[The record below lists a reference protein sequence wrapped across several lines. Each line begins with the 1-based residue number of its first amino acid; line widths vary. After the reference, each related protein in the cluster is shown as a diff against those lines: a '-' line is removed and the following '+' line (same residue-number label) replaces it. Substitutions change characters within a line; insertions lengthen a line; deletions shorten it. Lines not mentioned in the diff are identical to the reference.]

1 MAPHGLAKPDL
12 SFLGRPRSAKC
23 STLPLASTKP
33 SNMRYWRRTM
43 KRTAKRTA
51 WTARTTIGL
60 PFGGRVTRT
69 PGDKTTNK
77 RVGRNQGP
85 NICFYLVFF
94 LFLRVRP
101 FLPPTIVPITCVGAP
116 VNVGNCL
123 GLPKKDAAPS
133 TCFWASWTTACACS
147 AAS

>member
-1 MAPHGLAKPDL
+1 LPPHGLAKPDL
-12 SFLGRPRSAKC
+12 FWNGALTPGRPKLGIA
-23 STLPLASTKP
+23 LPLASTKP

-101 FLPPTIVPITCVGAP
+101 FLPPTIVPVAFA
-116 VNVGNCL
+116 VS
-123 GLPKKDAAPS
+123 PKKDAALS
-133 TCFWASWTTACACS
+133 TCFCTSVTAACAWS
-147 AAS
+147 AVS